1 MEEEWAGSEEIMED
15 GAGALPE
22 AFMENLNIQPPGDE
36 IQLHDVVYE
45 DELEDDDSDLFDLF

>member
-1 MEEEWAGSEEIMED
+1 MEEEWTGFEEIMED

-22 AFMENLNIQPPGDE
+22 AVMENLNIQPPGDE

-45 DELEDDDSDLFDLF
+45 DELEDGDNDFFDLF